1 MRRTTALIV
10 AIATALT
17 TVATT
22 ASADP
27 VSADDLDLSD
37 ARRHRFAA
45 NIRYTEYGIPHI
57 KAANYGGL
65 GYGYAYATAR
75 DNICALADTYLTVNA
90 QRSRYL
96 GPDAP
101 ANDAYG
107 AAANSLASDLFHR
120 QVIDSGVIERS
131 LAGTRPEVRELV
143 RGYVAG
149 YNRFLREQR
158 IADPACRG
166 AAWVRPITEMD
177 VYRQFYASATVGGTG
192 QMIDSITSAQPPTAS
207 TAAAGVPPDAA
218 DRVRKALGTNELGSN
233 AIAVGSAGT
242 TNRRGLLLG
251 NPHFPWHGGNRFW
264 QSQLTIP
271 GRLDVSGASLLG
283 IPLILI
289 GFNRDVAWSHTV
301 STPTTFGFYQVKLTS
316 PTTYLVD
323 GKPEPMTSRVVRVE
337 VRNPDGSIGTVE
349 RTLYSTRYGPVL
361 SPVFGLPLGWTKDS
375 AYTIRDANEGNL
387 RGMNTWFELD
397 QARGTGEIVEALKRN
412 QGVPWVNTIAADQRG
427 HALYAD
433 VQVVPHIT
441 DELAARCNTPL
452 GSVIFP
458 GTGLAILDGSRGD
471 CAWGTDPDAKAP
483 GLFGPSR
490 MPALTRSDYASNFND
505 SAWLANARQPITGY
519 PRVFGDIGT
528 TRSPRTRMGITAI
541 EEQLAQGRFTRQTM
555 QNLLFSDRSYA
566 GERAAAD
573 TAAMCASLPDTGKA
587 CTALSNWD
595 RRMTLESRGGLLFE
609 RFWRQVA
616 FLPNLWKVPFNPADP
631 VGTPNTLNTANPAVR
646 KALADTIAEFRAA
659 GIEPD
664 APLGQ
669 NHYVVRNGK
678 TIGIHGGQGLQGV
691 LNVITPVWDPAR
703 GNVEVVHGSSHIQVV
718 SYTGGRCPDAATLLT
733 YSQSADPTSR
743 HYADQTELFSAG
755 RWVRSRFCEHDI
767 LSSPDLR
774 VVRLRE
780 R

>member
-1 MRRTTALIV
+1 MRRTAALL
-10 AIATALT
+10 ASLATALT
-17 TVATT
+17 TVITPTAT
-22 ASADP
+22 AEPDE
-27 VSADDLDLSD
+27 DLGG
-37 ARRHRFAA
+37 RGFAA
-45 NIRYTEYGIPHI
+45 TIRYTEFGIPHI

-65 GYGYAYATAR
+65 GYGYAYATAK
-75 DNICALADTYLTVNA
+75 DNICVLADTYLTVNA

-107 AAANSLASDLFHR
+107 DARNSLASDLFHR
-120 QVIDSGVIERS
+120 QVIDSGIVERS
-131 LAGTRPEVRELV
+131 LGAARPEVRELV

-149 YNRFLREQR
+149 YNRFLRENR
-158 IADPACRG
+158 ITDPTCRG

-177 VYRQFYASATVGGTG
+177 VYRQFYASATVSGTG
-192 QMIDSITSAQPPTAS
+192 ALIDSITSTQPPTAPTAT
-207 TAAAGVPPDAA
+207 TAAPIPPDAA
-218 DRVRKALGTNELGSN
+218 DRVRKALGTKENELGSN

-301 STPTTFGFYQVKLTS
+301 STTATFGFYQVKLTS

-361 SPVFGLPLGWTKDS
+361 SPAFGLPLVWTKDS

-387 RGMNTWFELD
+387 RGMNTWFEMD
-397 QARGTGEIVEALKRN
+397 HARGTSQIVDALKRT
-412 QGVPWVNTIAADQRG
+412 QGVPWVNTTAADQSGR
-427 HALYAD
+427 ALYAD

-458 GTGLAILDGSRGD
+458 DTGIAVLDGSRAD
-471 CAWGTDPDAKAP
+471 CAWGNDPDSRVP
-483 GLFGPSR
+483 GLFGPNR
-490 MPALTRSDYASNFND
+490 MPVLTRSDYASNFND
-505 SAWLANARQPITGY
+505 SPWLANARQPITGY

-528 TRSPRTRMGITAI
+528 ERSPRTRMGITAI
-541 EEQLAQGRFTRQTM
+541 EEQLARGRFARQTM
-555 QNLLFSDRSYA
+555 QDLLFSDRSYA

-573 TAAMCASLPDTGKA
+573 TAAMCASLLDTGRA
-587 CTALSNWD
+587 CAALSNWD
-595 RRMTLESRGGLLFE
+595 RKMTLRSQGGLFFE
-609 RFWRQVA
+609 RYWRRIA
-616 FLPNLWKVPFNPADP
+616 FIPNLWKVPFNPADP
-631 VGTPNTLNTANPAVR
+631 VGTPNTLNTANPEVR
-646 KALADTIAEFRAA
+646 KALSDTIAEFRAA

-678 TIGIHGGQGLQGV
+678 VIGIHGGQSLQGV

-703 GNVEVVHGSSHIQVV
+703 GNVEVVHGSSHIQAV
-718 SYTGGRCPDAATLLT
+718 SFTGGHCPDAATLLT
-733 YSQSADPTSR
+733 YSQSSDPTSR
-743 HYADQTELFSAG
+743 HHADQTELFSAG

-767 LSSPDLR
+767 LTSPDLR
-774 VVRLRE
+774 VLRLRE
-780 R
+780 H